1 MKIDTTAHAQTQVH
15 TAFALWWF
23 IFINNNVH
31 FLLATAFAYQTHTH
45 EINSHEDMLETY
57 HVQAMKAGQE
67 AFEAAQQQAEFE
79 VVAVLVQV
87 VYELVEEQL
96 RPPRA

>member
-1 MKIDTTAHAQTQVH
+1 MKIDTTTHAQTQVH

-45 EINSHEDMLETY
+45 EINAYEDILETY
-57 HVQAMKAGQE
+57 NAEAMKAGQE
-67 AFEAAQQQAEFE
+67 ALEAAQQQAKLE
-79 VVAVLVQV
+79 VVAVLAQV
-87 VYELVEEQL
+87 VHELVE
-96 RPPRA
+96 